1 MPAKRGQAS
10 PQASQRS
17 QQTSKKVRVLSS
29 STVYSGKVFS
39 VTSDEIVEPNGVRA
53 RRDIVRHQGSVVVLA
68 VDTTEREPR
77 VLLIRQYRYAPDEF
91 MWEIPAGRIDEGEQP
106 LDGAKRELTEETGFT
121 ARKWK
126 RVLSF
131 YPSPGFMSEI
141 MHIFTAED
149 LTRGKATPEED
160 ERISKRFFPLSSVVK
175 MINTGKIR
183 DGKTIAGVLWYAHK
197 R

>member
-1 MPAKRGQAS
+1 MPPKRAQAS
-10 PQASQRS
+10 ETASQTPENSSR
-17 QQTSKKVRVLSS
+17 KVRVLSS
-29 STVYSGKVFS
+29 RTVYSGKVFS
-39 VTSDEIVEPNGVRA
+39 VSSDEIVEPNGVRA
-53 RRDIVRHQGSVVVLA
+53 RRDIVRHQGSVVILA
-68 VDTTEREPR
+68 IDTTQPEPR

-106 LDGAKRELTEETGFT
+106 MVGAKRELTEETGFT

-131 YPSPGFMSEI
+131 YPSPGFMSEV

-149 LTRGKATPEED
+149 LTAGKATPEED
-160 ERISKRFFPLSSVVK
+160 ERISARFFPLSSVVK

-183 DGKTIAGVLWYAHK
+183 DGKTIAGVLWYAQQ